1 MKRISPNKSESGGIS
16 INPKIISSSAVEHA
30 ARSDHASIER
40 FQRNLTALVE
50 FSRIINSSLELNF
63 ILNNILLTC
72 MGKFFA
78 TKGLIALKKEG
89 SLTLTSVK
97 GIPEELKK
105 SFPEVAVP
113 SFQRGNSDPDP
124 YDLEILIENSSLG
137 DFLNS
142 CGIVQI
148 EKICS
153 SKDCLG
159 IIGLGEKLNKIPYTE
174 DDLEFLRTILNISAT
189 AVQNSLTI
197 NELTRVNRVLDSRI
211 QRLNALFELS
221 KEFGL
226 VSESSRVAKL
236 LVYSV
241 IGQFLVSKFAVVT
254 FEEKGVNIL
263 ESKIPEE
270 ILLSALT
277 LYKYEEIF
285 NPVRKEEIEESYKE
299 LDKLSIELIV
309 PMQMQGV
316 VKGLILLGKRIN
328 NKEYT
333 DADIEFIFSVGSLAI
348 ISLENRRLFV
358 EALEKQKLEEELEI
372 ARDIQRNLLPHY
384 IPEFNSFDI
393 AAMNLSSKQVGGD
406 YYDIITLAE
415 ESFCIAIADVAGKG
429 VPAALLMANLQA
441 FIKTTC
447 KHGMRLDEAT
457 ALINDLISENITDG
471 KFITFFWGLLDGTAR
486 TLTYVNAGHNHP
498 LHIRDGRITRLDKG
512 GMILGVMKTMI
523 PYLVESINLK
533 TGDLIILYTDGISEA
548 MNDKGEEFS
557 EERLEKLALLNSRNS
572 AQEILIKIRK
582 EVQYFAAG
590 TAQSDDLT
598 LLVLKVK

>member
-1 MKRISPNKSESGGIS
+1 MKRISTNKTESSGQP
-16 INPKIISSSAVEHA
+16 INAKVISSPAVELGA
-30 ARSDHASIER
+30 KNDHTSTER

-50 FSRIINSSLELNF
+50 FSRIINSSLEINF

-78 TKGLIALKKEG
+78 TKGLIAIKKDG
-89 SLTLTSVK
+89 LLTLTAVK
-97 GIPEELKK
+97 GISEELKK
-105 SFPEVAVP
+105 TFPEVTAA
-113 SFQRGNSDPDP
+113 SLQQGNSETDK
-124 YDLEILIENSSLG
+124 YLLENFINDSALG
-137 DFLNS
+137 DFLSS

-159 IIGLGEKLNKIPYTE
+159 FIGLGEKLNKIPYSE
-174 DDLEFLRTILNISAT
+174 DDLEFLRTIMNISAS

-226 VSESSRVAKL
+226 VSDSSRVAKL

-254 FEEKGVNIL
+254 FEENGIKIL
-263 ESKIPEE
+263 ESKIPED
-270 ILLSALT
+270 ILLSVLT
-277 LYKYEEIF
+277 EYKYDEIF
-285 NPVRKEEIEESYKE
+285 NPVRKEEIEENFRE

-328 NKEYT
+328 NKQYT
-333 DADIEFIFSVGSLAI
+333 DADIEFIYSVGSLAI
-348 ISLENRRLFV
+348 ISLENRRLFI

-384 IPEFNSFDI
+384 IPEFNNFEI

-406 YYDIITLAE
+406 YYDIVSLAE
-415 ESFCIAIADVAGKG
+415 ETFCIAIADVSGKG

-486 TLTYVNAGHNHP
+486 TITYVNAGHNHP
-498 LHIRDGRITRLDKG
+498 LLIRDGKITRLDKG
-512 GMILGVMKTMI
+512 GMILGVMKTII
-523 PYLVESINLK
+523 PYSVETINLK
-533 TGDLIILYTDGISEA
+533 TGDVILLYTDGISEA
-548 MNDKGEEFS
+548 MNDKSEEFS
-557 EERLEKLALLNSRNS
+557 EERLEKLAMLTAQNS
-572 AQEILIKIRK
+572 AQEIMIQIQK